1 MNKTKTKTKSIS
13 VFVEN
18 IEIKQGG
25 DCFVIAEIGHN
36 HQGDFELCKRM
47 IRKAKEC
54 GATAVKLQ
62 KRDNKTLYTTEMYN
76 KPYDNENS
84 YGATYGE
91 HREFLEFDKEQY
103 RELQAYAREVGIIF
117 FATAFDFPS
126 ADLLRS
132 LDMPAYK
139 IASGDIKNT
148 PLLKHIAG
156 FGKPMFISTGA
167 CGIEDVKRAYDTV
180 MPINNQ
186 IVLLQCTAGY
196 PPKYEEINLKVLDT
210 YKELFPDVLVGLSS
224 HDSGTVIAAV
234 AYAMGASVVEKHYT
248 LQRASKGTD
257 HVYSLESSDLRELMM
272 NLKNIKAAMGDGVKT
287 VYDDEKAPAQKM
299 GKSLYY
305 ARALAAGEVLG
316 AADIDIKSPGGGTP
330 PYALEEFVGKVLVLD
345 VSKEQMVD
353 YDHVVKLGIGN

>member
-1 MNKTKTKTKSIS
+1 MGRKSII
-13 VFVEN
+13 VEN
-18 IEIKQGG
+18 VEITEGG

-62 KRDNKTLYTTEMYN
+62 KRDNKSLYTTEMYN

-84 YGATYGE
+84 YGDTYGE
-91 HREFLEFDKEQY
+91 HREFLEFNEEQY

-117 FATAFDFPS
+117 FATAFDMPS
-126 ADLLRS
+126 ADLLHR

-139 IASGDIKNT
+139 IASGDIKNI
-148 PLLKHIAG
+148 PMLKHIAA

-167 CGIEDVKRAYDTV
+167 CDIEDVKRAYDAV
-180 MPINNQ
+180 SAINNQ

-196 PPKYEEINLKVLDT
+196 PPKYEELNLKVIET
-210 YKELFPDVLVGLSS
+210 YRELFPNALIGLSS
-224 HDSGTVIAAV
+224 HDTGTVIAAV
-234 AYAMGASVVEKHYT
+234 AYAMGACVIEKHYT

-257 HVYSLESSDLRELMM
+257 HVYSLESIDLRRLMM
-272 NLKNIKAAMGDGVKT
+272 DLKNVKLAIGDGVKKM
-287 VYDDEKAPAQKM
+287 YDDEKGPATKM

-305 ARALAAGEVLG
+305 SRDMAAGSVIGLE
-316 AADIDIKSPGGGTP
+316 DIDIKSPGGGIA
-330 PYALEEFVGKVLVLD
+330 PYGLYDLIGKTLT
-345 VSKEQMVD
+345 VSVKNEQMVETE
-353 YDHVVKLGIGN
+353 HFGN